1 MRTANPIESTLA
13 TVRLRTKATCGAGSR
28 AAALALTFKLIE
40 SAQDRDPRTPRS
52 SLGPRRS

>member
-28 AAALALTFKLIE
+28 AAAPALTFKLIE
-40 SAQDRDPRTPRS
+40 SAQDRWRS
-52 SLGPRRS
+52 IAS